1 MIILKLSAKNRHIQY
16 SLGPLERQYAELL
29 LLFAVIC
36 FLISAFV
43 IAPITGGVLLA
54 LGPPLSVG
62 HATVPDSP
70 FQSLYSFICFGSSNP
85 PPFSLSPDSSWSSP
99 PPPSDSR

>member
-1 MIILKLSAKNRHIQY
+1 LIILKLSAKNRHIQY

-54 LGPPLSVG
+54 LGPPLSVE